1 MIKRYISSM
10 AIATVV
16 TFGLFTLMQRLVESG
31 DSRLTE
37 DDGLRLVDMVQVDRE
52 IETIRKERTVEKPDD
67 VTPPPDMDIP
77 QVQTLRPGATSVAFS
92 GAQVNAGVDI
102 GGASFGG
109 VSDGD
114 YLPIVKVQPQYPRRA
129 AERGVEGYVLLEFTV
144 TALGTVENP
153 TVIEADPP
161 GYFERAAIRAALK
174 FKYKAKVVNGEP
186 MAVAGVRN
194 LITFELAD

>member
-1 MIKRYISSM
+1 M
-10 AIATVV
+10 AMAAAV
-16 TFGLFTLMQRLVESG
+16 TFGLFMLMQKLVDSG

-37 DDGLRLVDMVQVDRE
+37 DDGLRLIDMVQVDRE
-52 IETIRKERTVEKPDD
+52 IETMRKERTVEKPDD

-77 QVQTLRPGATSVAFS
+77 QVQTLRPGATSV
-92 GAQVNAGVDI
+92 
-102 GGASFGG
+102 SFGG
-109 VSDGD
+109 ANVNQQVDLGGAAFGGITDGD
-114 YLPIVKVQPQYPRRA
+114 YLPIVKVTPQYPRRA

-153 TVIEADPP
+153 VVIEAEPK

-174 FKYKAKVVNGEP
+174 FKYKAKVMNGEP